1 MVLLACPTT
10 LNIQRLVYWRSDIAW
25 DAIASHL
32 LFVLRHPAAPRHIRL
47 QAAHTLD
54 DILAIVPRDLM
65 GAPSDP
71 QATVQRRVLD
81 FLAQQ
86 IILDR
91 LASRASME
99 LRRLVTLLVGWETIF
114 EVLGSVCQPILSE
127 RGFLGLRGRRHVVL
141 RRTGTRDS

>member
-1 MVLLACPTT
+1 MALLACLTT

-47 QAAHTLD
+47 QAARTQD
-54 DILAIVPRDLM
+54 DILAIVPHDLM

-71 QATVQRRVLD
+71 QATVQRRVLA

-91 LASRASME
+91 LTSSASME

-141 RRTGTRDS
+141 RRTGTRDF

>member
-1 MVLLACPTT
+1 LALLACLTK

-32 LFVLRHPAAPRHIRL
+32 LFVLRHPAGPRHIRL
-47 QAAHTLD
+47 QAARTLD
-54 DILAIVPRDLM
+54 DIFAIVPRDLM
-65 GAPSDP
+65 GDL

-91 LASRASME
+91 LALSASME